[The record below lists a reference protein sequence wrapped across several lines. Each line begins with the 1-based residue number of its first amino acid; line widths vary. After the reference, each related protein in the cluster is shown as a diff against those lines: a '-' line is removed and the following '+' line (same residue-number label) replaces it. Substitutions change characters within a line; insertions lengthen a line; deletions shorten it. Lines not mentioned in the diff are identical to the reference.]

1 MEPTNNNK
9 VVTVNKNEVAGAIGN
24 SSIADS
30 LLRSFDAL
38 VGQDQIKVPQ
48 GYALGN
54 ELKAAYL
61 IISQDRKMSSCT
73 AMSIGQA
80 LTDMVIQGLE
90 VTKKQCYFIPY
101 GNELKMSRGY
111 FGDQAVAFRTGLVKD
126 INAVV
131 VYDGDDFDIAME
143 NDRITV
149 TKHFTHWSHR
159 DNPIIAAYA
168 VATMPDGS
176 KKYEVMT
183 KKEIEDSWKK
193 AQNSGGVHKE
203 FPQEMSKKTVIRRLV
218 KQIFNTANTPD
229 NYQQAVIASYNR
241 SVDAEYDN
249 KSQGA
254 SQESKTTVSNSIID
268 MDDVVADEATG
279 EVQGNADG
287 AAAQ

>member
-1 MEPTNNNK
+1 MEPENNK
-9 VVTVNKNEVAGAIGN
+9 VVTINKNEVAAAIGN

-61 IISQDRKMSSCT
+61 IISQDANFRSCT

-90 VTKKQCYFIPY
+90 VTKKQCYLIKY
-101 GNELKMSRGY
+101 GNELKLQRSY
-111 FGDQAVAFRTGLVKD
+111 FGAQAVAFRTGLVKD

-131 VYDGDDFDIAME
+131 VYDQDDFEIGME
-143 NDRITV
+143 NDRVIV
-149 TKHFTHWSHR
+149 TKHLTHWSHR

-183 KKEIEDSWKK
+183 KKEIDASWGHAQTKK
-193 AQNSGGVHKE
+193 VQQE
-203 FPQEMSKKTVIRRLV
+203 FPQEMAKRTVIKRLL
-218 KQIFNTANTPD
+218 KGIFNTANTPD
-229 NYQQAVIASYNR
+229 NYQQAVITSYNR
-241 SVDAEYDN
+241 TLDEDYQN
-249 KSQGA
+249 EKPA
-254 SQESKTTVSNSIID
+254 SDSKTTVSNSIID